1 MRIIQNRMAHAS
13 EIIDQIREKGLRF
26 VEVPVTIHYNAE
38 VVAKGQSSW
47 NALRI
52 VAELVLGKFVR

>member
-1 MRIIQNRMAHAS
+1 MAHAS